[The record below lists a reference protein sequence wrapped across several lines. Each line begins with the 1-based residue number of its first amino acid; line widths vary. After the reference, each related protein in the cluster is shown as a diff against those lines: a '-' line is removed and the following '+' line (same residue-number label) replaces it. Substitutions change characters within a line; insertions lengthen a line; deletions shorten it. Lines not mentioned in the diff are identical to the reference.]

1 MKDIKR
7 LPAALE
13 ATLFCFLTATCL
25 AAGPVVATPAD
36 GDPHAGIACSQC
48 HLGVAARTAATAGTG
63 SADPR
68 SGTCRAC
75 HRDVRGRG
83 ATAMALGFHSGERAD
98 CAGCHTFHGTG
109 RLKSSVGEVRLEAG
123 PGRSTTSHCA
133 GCHFEGSRLTALAG
147 AHRTAATLYHNGGA
161 ELAAQT
167 PSQGCLN
174 CHSASAATD
183 WQKQTV
189 EEPLAFSEHATH
201 PIGIPVVAG
210 SGQDERRIR
219 RRIDPRLR
227 LFDGRIECLTC
238 HSLSASTEDLLVG
251 FATPRDLCLGCH
263 DLKNAPTESRN
274 ALMATM
280 VGLPDNP

>member
-7 LPAALE
+7 LPTALV
-13 ATLFCFLTATCL
+13 ATLFSCLTAACL
-25 AAGPVVATPAD
+25 AAGSEAAPAE
-36 GDPHAGIACSQC
+36 DPHAGISCAKC
-48 HLGVAARTAATAGTG
+48 HLGVTARAMSTAGTDD
-63 SADPR
+63 ADPR
-68 SGTCRAC
+68 SRACRAC

-98 CAGCHTFHGTG
+98 CAGCHTFHQAG
-109 RLKSSVGEVRLEAG
+109 RLKSAVGEVRLEAG
-123 PGRSTTSHCA
+123 PGQSATSHCA
-133 GCHFEGSRLTALAG
+133 GCHVEGARLAAMTG
-147 AHRTAATLYHNGGA
+147 AHRTAATLYHEGGVV
-161 ELAAQT
+161 LAGQT

-174 CHSASAATD
+174 CHSAGAATD
-183 WQKQTV
+183 WQKRTV

-219 RRIDPRLR
+219 GRIDPRLR
-227 LFDGRIECLTC
+227 LFDGRIECQTC
-238 HSLSASTEDLLVG
+238 HSLSASTADLLVE

-263 DLKNAPTESRN
+263 DLRNAPDDHRK

-280 VGLPDNP
+280 MSVPDGP